1 MRAGLAVF
9 PSAFDSPSRASTP
22 REEVTEL
29 LCIGAAWGGTFICV
43 TRWNILTLPR
53 FSSFKDSPERGGV
66 GLGQQIFSTKRKEKE
81 PEKLGMVLCVN
92 C

>member
-1 MRAGLAVF
+1 MSGSETRAGLAVF
-9 PSAFDSPSRASTP
+9 PPAFDSPSRASTP

-66 GLGQQIFSTKRKEKE
+66 GFSKKRKEKE
-81 PEKLGMVLCVN
+81 PEEPGMVPCAD